1 MPKFT
6 DKIDPVDQEQIV
18 AAGQNPADY
27 LLDEESGQLIPR
39 SQAGSLGLVGNV
51 VEGAKSVPVGGVKSL
66 TSLPKFLGQLGK
78 GIEEQTGFKLGGFNS
93 PEFLTGLSALAER
106 KTEETM
112 DVDPRTHWLARGA
125 GEGVGQIAGTIV
137 PAAAVGRVAQGMSL
151 APAAVSRAAKLAG
164 VGLGGVMTAEDT
176 IEEELQRQ
184 AAAGEKDQGKAI
196 LKGVTSGALGA
207 VPDWLLGTGRLMKYL
222 ERPARGTGDIV
233 KRGLANTATGAL
245 SEGSQRAVQEGAVH
259 GADRLNDPA
268 QRGAAVEQILR
279 EGVVGG
285 LVQGG
290 TGAAID
296 TLSRD
301 NPALPPRIAPDAP
314 AGPAPDADSLMGNRG
329 GTPAEDIGRESY
341 TPSDTTIAALV
352 KRQTLSKDQRPKL
365 AIKTPVDDI
374 VDKLIDSGVVLT
386 DENVRNLFDAWG
398 GMEEG
403 VPRLERAAREMQDQA
418 VLQMGA
424 KPRTVLE
431 TVGEELKIKKKY
443 DGVLKDIDGQA
454 AAIGK
459 ALPEMPLGD
468 RARAQA
474 ELVQLQR
481 QRDEVMRQREMEL
494 GAIRPAGE
502 INTGVST
509 VPPGPTI
516 DIGGPGVRTTAS
528 RTARESG
535 YPVAGQITDA
545 EVLQRG
551 NVLPES
557 TTPPPTPPNPQVV
570 PEAIGPA
577 IPMGTGQRAS
587 ERAAMIPP
595 APEVDPVQE
604 AVRLQREK
612 ERQILTG
619 QEGEKGSPF
628 GEGNVRYSGIDPKRL
643 LEPAKELARR
653 ARQFISQAQ
662 LQDKTFILSGV
673 AALNND
679 RPWGMQVAGDGKLPT
694 SGLTQK
700 MAANIPKGEMEVYK
714 AAGLEEW
721 LKGKGRVGRE
731 ELQQWMME
739 NGPQLEVKELRPVTS
754 SPEAKELAQLQHKFE
769 INSGITQGSYD
780 IVADLPTVKLPGGYL
795 VRLFNGQLQYGGR
808 TVDEYYRATLKDPK
822 PFTTFSDSPEAES
835 ELKRYLTLL
844 EKKEKHDSGF
854 ETRTG
859 DDDATIG
866 KYGVEP
872 RPVEQMEGPVELLVR
887 VPRKHSTV
895 TTSRQRSDG
904 TWELVDDNTGEVL
917 YTAPTRELLDRKFNE
932 NKSPLWRGGHHGQS
946 GQNTVGFARANV
958 ETLPDGRRVLH
969 VFELQSDWGQRVR
982 EQRKRFDDR
991 VKTAE
996 VIPVDEW
1003 SRARW
1008 GLKKYK
1014 TINKED
1020 SASLSGY
1027 GDTPEE
1033 ALVDYRKRLEE
1044 EGFTVSSH
1052 SLLKDYN
1059 RLTLKAAIKY
1069 AVDHN
1074 LDGIAISD
1082 PETAMMTEGHDVAG
1096 SMVRRATQAEAA
1108 DAGFSNPFT
1117 RGEPPGV
1124 YVFVK
1129 DGRSSR
1135 RVIRLD
1141 KPEANTPYNIE
1152 LAKELAA
1159 AGYGEK
1165 EGPYIPQEE
1174 GMRFNYGNTLPKI
1187 AEELTGSKPEKVSFG
1202 EHWKAFSDDV
1212 EPQNIQHPTYG
1223 AIQEMQTVRK
1233 TRPGLIFKNPDGTPK
1248 TDISAN
1254 LFSLDKPKKMVAEQA
1269 LFTPF
1274 GRDQSYYSGIPPE
1287 MIGRAIRSVLGIGG
1301 DVKIGPNFL
1310 YNMHRSTT
1318 SRMAAT
1324 GPEGAYLKYLA
1335 DARLN
1340 PERNK
1345 AQGILQEAF
1354 KGTEEFLD
1362 SPEGIKWLND
1372 MSNRAVWDISGV
1384 SAKHRPAAARFVAQM
1399 QKIPDIFNSRGVMVK
1414 EIDSNG
1420 KATYRPHQKLPG
1432 YFPWQIGE
1440 HVYKA
1445 DHTEY
1450 AKLKK
1455 DFVDAWAK
1463 KFGKNSLPMAEEAIK
1478 NILGG
1483 GGAKT
1488 GIGAEPL
1495 FGPVRLP
1502 HGMTLPE
1509 SWRAKTPSE
1518 SLNRYIARVATD
1530 LGWAEVMQYDGVARR
1545 TLGIDQ
1551 DPSGKDTR
1559 ADDRVTWADRPEA
1572 WKYAVREGRRVRA
1585 KWALEADMNKPPKT
1599 EIDLFRGDSKLLPA
1613 LQMAYSQ
1620 MGSAQPVMQAAG
1632 NLASS
1637 ILMQTKTATRDFA
1650 TGVIAASAIAG
1661 PGRALKVTLENIIA
1675 PKQAV
1680 TRAVRAGSMQADPM
1694 EIEAVENGKVLVRN
1708 IQKAA
1713 KGIRTATAR
1722 NILDN
1727 LGKTL
1732 IHDSVVQIIEAGR
1745 GQHLIDEFGPAFDPG
1760 MSLKEKARIT
1770 ANRLV
1775 ERYSNAA
1782 TPQNITPGMLPRSG
1796 TAASYM
1802 LGLTRWNQAQWNN
1815 FTEDVVHGLMDKNR
1829 SSESMKRLLTWTLG
1843 ASIGGAAV
1851 NKLWEWIESRKP
1863 RWMSWGELLRL
1874 TGNDKVETK
1883 QKVAEF
1889 AYSLTAAQQTIGAFG
1904 TVGDYILHPM
1914 AKIAA
1919 GETVRGNNADIQYPA
1934 LIITEELAKTLYSF
1948 GSAVRD
1954 GRATADDFPELLWEV
1969 AKAAQNVR
1977 IIRRIAEQNGILG
1990 AAPERSLREMAIYER
2005 VTGRDTKTGKPVDA
2019 ASGVKLTPVSDPF
2032 SFSKQVMGGADI
2044 RDYRDFLK
2052 DQTTVPKLDRWTQGR
2067 KYYKELEE
2075 IIGAEEAR
2083 KVAEKD
2089 RRVDRAIAEKNREIG
2104 RVAR

>member
-27 LLDEESGQLIPR
+27 LLDQESGQLIPR

-222 ERPARGTGDIV
+222 EKPARGTGDIV

-352 KRQTLSKDQRPKL
+352 KRQTLPKEQRPKL
-365 AIKTPVDDI
+365 AISTPVDTV

-386 DENVRNLFDAWG
+386 EENVRNLFDAWG
-398 GMEEG
+398 GVEEG

-418 VLQMGA
+418 VLEMGA
-424 KPRTVLE
+424 KPRTVLD
-431 TVGEELKIKKKY
+431 TVGEQLKIKKKY

-454 AAIGK
+454 MAITK

-474 ELVQLQR
+474 ELVQLQQ

-509 VPPGPTI
+509 IPPGPTI

-577 IPMGTGQRAS
+577 IPMGMGQRA
-587 ERAAMIPP
+587 A
-595 APEVDPVQE
+595 
-604 AVRLQREK
+604 
-612 ERQILTG
+612 ERQILAPPVKQLTPEEQAIQAQRAKERAILSD
-619 QEGEKGSPF
+619 QEGEQSGPF
-628 GEGNVRYSGIDPKRL
+628 GETRYSGIDPKTL
-643 LEPAKELARR
+643 LPAAKELARR
-653 ARQFISQAQ
+653 ARQFFTPEQVMG
-662 LQDKTFILSGV
+662 KTYVLSGV
-673 AALNND
+673 AGLNQE
-679 RPWGMQVAGDGKLPT
+679 RPFGMQLTGEGKLPV
-694 SGLTQK
+694 SGLVNK
-700 MAANIPKGEMEVYK
+700 LGSSIPKGELEAYK
-714 AAGLEEW
+714 VAGLEEW
-721 LKGKGRVGRE
+721 LSGKKSVGRE

-739 NGPQLEVKELRPVTS
+739 NGPQVEVVELRPRQAGGLAA
-754 SPEAKELAQLQHKFE
+754 EWQAKRNQLQHELETLGYKFTYDPQHPTAGTDHIYLDDAGKPIGRRRGDNGYE
-769 INSGITQGSYD
+769 TTDVSG
-780 IVADLPTVKLPGGYL
+780 LPGIDKAVEFL
-795 VRLFNGQLQYGGR
+795 KHLESWTPEFQA
-808 TVDEYYRATLKDPK
+808 RA
-822 PFTTFSDSPEAES
+822 EADQ
-835 ELKRYLTLL
+835 KA
-844 EKKEKHDSGF
+844 
-854 ETRTG
+854 RTG
-859 DDDATIG
+859 SPDSTIG
-866 KYGVEP
+866 NGWGVEP
-872 RPVEQMEGPVELLVR
+872 RPVAQLDDPVEILVR
-887 VPRKHSTV
+887 VPFKEKPHHEYNR
-895 TTSRQRSDG
+895 DENG
-904 TWELVDDNTGEVL
+904 NVL
-917 YTAPTRELLDRKFNE
+917 NYD
-932 NKSPLWRGGHHGQS
+932 SSMLWTGGHHGDS
-946 GQNTVGFARANV
+946 GRNTLGFARANV

-982 EQRKRFDDR
+982 E
-991 VKTAE
+991 E
-996 VIPVDEW
+996 
-1003 SRARW
+1003 
-1008 GLKKYK
+1008 KKAG
-1014 TINKED
+1014 NER
-1020 SASLSGY
+1020 
-1027 GDTPEE
+1027 TP
-1033 ALVDYRKRLEE
+1033 
-1044 EGFTVSSH
+1044 SH
-1052 SLLKDYN
+1052 PLLKDYN

-1082 PETAMMTEGHDVAG
+1082 PATAMMTEGHDAAG
-1096 SMVRRATQAEAA
+1096 SMVRRLSLDEVSAMISRAYKGPSFNLENTVEQLYGTDWRNGTYVMAVRPGAE
-1108 DAGFSNPFT
+1108 
-1117 RGEPPGV
+1117 
-1124 YVFVK
+1124 
-1129 DGRSSR
+1129 SR
-1135 RVIRLD
+1135 AVPVRID
-1141 KPEANTPYNIE
+1141 KPENNQGVNRD
-1152 LAKELAA
+1152 LAKELAS
-1159 AGYGEK
+1159 AGYGQK
-1165 EGPYIPQEE
+1165 DGPYIPQED

-1202 EHWKAFSDDV
+1202 EHWKALERRSGLNENLRWLVVDPTTGRAGSYVETEEQAQNSLQALQRSRPDV
-1212 EPQNIQHPTYG
+1212 AWEIRPNRQNELAGKPR
-1223 AIQEMQTVRK
+1223 AN
-1233 TRPGLIFKNPDGTPK
+1233 LIFKNPDGTPK

-1287 MIGRAIRSVLGIGG
+1287 MIGLAIRFVLGIGG

-1335 DARLN
+1335 DTRLN

-1345 AQGILQEAF
+1345 VQGILQEAF
-1354 KGTEEFLD
+1354 KETKEFLD

-1372 MSNRAVWDISGV
+1372 MSNRAVWDVSGV

-1399 QKIPDIFNSRGVMVK
+1399 QKIPDIANSRGVFIK

-1530 LGWAEVMQYDGVARR
+1530 LGWAEAVQYDGVARR
-1545 TLGIDQ
+1545 ILGIDQ

-1585 KWALEADMNKPPKT
+1585 KWALDADMNKPPKT

-1620 MGSAQPVMQAAG
+1620 MGSAQPVMQAVG

-1694 EIEAVENGKVLVRN
+1694 EVEAVENGKVLVRN

-1760 MSLKEKARIT
+1760 MNLKEKARIT

-1829 SSESMKRLLTWTLG
+1829 SGQAMKRLLTWTLG

-1863 RWMSWGELLRL
+1863 RWMSWGELFKLF
-1874 TGNDKVETK
+1874 GNDKVETK

-1904 TVGDYILHPM
+1904 TAGDYILHPL

-1919 GETVRGNNADIQYPA
+1919 GETLWGNNADIQYPA
-1934 LIITEELAKTLYSF
+1934 LIIAEELAKTLYSF

-1969 AKAAQNVR
+1969 AKSAQNVR
-1977 IIRRIAEQNGILG
+1977 IIRRIAEQNGILD

-2019 ASGVKLTPVSDPF
+2019 AAGVKLQPVSDPF